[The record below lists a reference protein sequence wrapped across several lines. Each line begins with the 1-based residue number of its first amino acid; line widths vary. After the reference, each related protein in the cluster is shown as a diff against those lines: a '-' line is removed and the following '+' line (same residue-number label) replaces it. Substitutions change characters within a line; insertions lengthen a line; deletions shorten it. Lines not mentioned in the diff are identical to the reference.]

1 MTTIRPAEGQTR
13 MAREARQAPEAVSR
27 LLRANAPLCESL
39 AARFAQAPP
48 PLVATCARGSSDHAA
63 TYAKYLI
70 ETSLGLP
77 VLSAAPS
84 VGSVYGRRMA
94 LQDSLFLV
102 ISQSGESPDLVANV
116 GWAKDNGAFVIA
128 LVNRTESPVAAAAD
142 AVLPL
147 HAGSEESIAA
157 TKSYIA
163 ALVAVAQLAAYL
175 AGLTPLQ
182 RALEALPEQLE
193 RACGLDWDEAVASI
207 ARADDLLVVGRG
219 FGLGIAQEAALKL
232 KETAGIHAE
241 GFSAAELMHGPL
253 ALIRKD
259 FPCLVF
265 SQSDETREAVGQLAA
280 TLREKGAEVFVAEE
294 GEAAPGRLPVVPGL
308 HPATAPIAMIQSF
321 YGLANAVALARGFD
335 PDRPPHLKKVTET
348 R

>member
-1 MTTIRPAEGQTR
+1 MTTMRPEEGQTR
-13 MAREARQAPEAVSR
+13 MAREACQAPEAVSR
-27 LLRANAPLCESL
+27 LLRANGPLCESL
-39 AARFAQAPP
+39 ARRFAKTPSR
-48 PLVATCARGSSDHAA
+48 LVATCARGSSDHAA

-70 ETSLGLP
+70 ETGLGLP

-84 VGSVYGRRMA
+84 IGSVYGRKMA
-94 LQDSLFLV
+94 LQESLFLV
-102 ISQSGESPDLVANV
+102 ISQSGGSPDLVANA
-116 GWAKDNGAFVIA
+116 GWAKQNGAFVVA

-147 HAGSEESIAA
+147 HAGPEESVAA

-163 ALVAVAQLAAYL
+163 SLAAIAQLAAALGGL
-175 AGLTPLQ
+175 APLQ

-193 RACGLDWDEAVASI
+193 AASGLDWNEAATAI
-207 ARADDLLVVGRG
+207 AGADDLLVVGRG
-219 FGLGIAQEAALKL
+219 LGLGIAQEAALKL

-259 FPCLVF
+259 YPCLIF
-265 SQSDETREAVGQLAA
+265 SQADETRDAVRQLAA
-280 TLREKGAEVFVAEE
+280 TLSEKGAEVFVAEE

-321 YGLANAVALARGFD
+321 YGLANAVALARGLD

>member
-1 MTTIRPAEGQTR
+1 MV
-13 MAREARQAPEAVSR
+13 REAFQAPEAVSR
-27 LLRANAPLCESL
+27 LLRANSALCESL
-39 AARFAQAPP
+39 TERFASARPR
-48 PLVATCARGSSDHAA
+48 LVATCARGSSDHAA

-94 LQDSLFLV
+94 LQESLFLV
-102 ISQSGESPDLVANV
+102 ISQSGESPDLVANA
-116 GWAKDNGAFVIA
+116 GWAKENGAFVVA
-128 LVNRTESPVAAAAD
+128 LVNRTDSPVAVAAD

-147 HAGSEESIAA
+147 HAGPEESIAA

-163 ALVAVAQLAAYL
+163 SLAAIAQLVAQLAGL
-175 AGLTPLQ
+175 APLR
-182 RALEALPEQLE
+182 RALEDLPEQLE
-193 RACGLDWDEAVASI
+193 RASGLDWGAAVAAI
-207 ARADDLLVVGRG
+207 AASDDLLVVGRG
-219 FGLGIAQEAALKL
+219 LGLGIAQEAALKL

-253 ALIRKD
+253 ALIRED
-259 FPCLVF
+259 YPCLVF
-265 SQSDETREAVGQLAA
+265 SQADETREAVQRLAA
-280 TLREKGAEVFVAEE
+280 TLRKKGAEVFVAEA
-294 GEAAPGRLPVVPGL
+294 GKATPGRLPVLPGL
-308 HPATAPIAMIQSF
+308 HPAMAPIAMIQSF
-321 YGLANAVALARGFD
+321 YGLANQVSLARGLD